1 MTADP
6 GSDPGRVLVSGAN
19 GHLGRRLLRRLP
31 RARALVRSE
40 RAAAAIR
47 ADGLACEVSI
57 ADYGD
62 GEGLLRATAGCT
74 RLVHLVGILKEG
86 PTTRYEEAH
95 EGVSE
100 ALANAAAKSGIERI
114 VYLSIL
120 GADPGS
126 PNACLRS
133 KGRAEEILLR
143 GPVPATVLR
152 VPMVLGPGELACAA
166 LRRQAGAR
174 LLPLVRGGAALEQP
188 IVAEDV
194 VRAILAALERPS
206 LAGRSIELAGPE
218 SLSHRALV
226 MRCAATLGTSPPR
239 IVPLPLSAV
248 RLAAGLLERLLPS
261 PPITRPMLEVLEHD
275 DCVDARA
282 AAAELGIEL
291 TPLDTTLRRCLAGA
305 AEAA

>member
-1 MTADP
+1 VTDGP
-6 GSDPGRVLVSGAN
+6 GSAPGRVLVSGAN

-47 ADGLACEVSI
+47 ADGLDCEVSI

-62 GEGLLRATAGCT
+62 AQGLLRAAGGCT

-95 EGVSE
+95 EGASE
-100 ALANAAAKSGIERI
+100 ALASAAAKAGIERI

-120 GADPGS
+120 GADPRS
-126 PNACLRS
+126 ANACLRS

-174 LLPLVRGGAALEQP
+174 LLPLVRGGATLEQP
-188 IVAEDV
+188 IDAEDV
-194 VRAILAALERPS
+194 VQAILAALERPS
-206 LAGRSIELAGPE
+206 LAGRRIELAGPE

-226 MRCAATLGTSPPR
+226 MRCAAILGTAPR
-239 IVPLPLSAV
+239 IVPLPLGAV
-248 RLAAGLLERLLPS
+248 RLAAGLLERLLANA
-261 PPITRPMLEVLEHD
+261 PITRPMLEVLEHD
-275 DCVDARA
+275 DRIDARA
-282 AAAELGIEL
+282 AAAELGIGL
-291 TPLDTTLRRCLAGA
+291 TPLDETLRRCLGGG